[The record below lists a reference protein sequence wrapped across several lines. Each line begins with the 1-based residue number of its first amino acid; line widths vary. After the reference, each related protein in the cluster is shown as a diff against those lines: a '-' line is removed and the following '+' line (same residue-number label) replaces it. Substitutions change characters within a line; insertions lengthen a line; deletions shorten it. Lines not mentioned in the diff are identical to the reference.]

1 MAMTKRQ
8 KAIKDAIV
16 PGKAYAI
23 DDALKIVKTGSKA
36 KFVEAVDDERRRR

>member
-8 KAIKDAIV
+8 KAIKDAVV

-23 DDALKIVKTGSKA
+23 DDALKIVKTGRMLPATTKA
-36 KFVEAVDDERRRR
+36 DRGPN